1 MLGQRI
7 KQIRNSKKLTQ
18 DEFADILGLT
28 KNFISLIE
36 TGNRTPSDRTISDI
50 CREFN
55 ISEVWLRTGEG
66 EMLTPISRDAEIA
79 AFLGDVMRG
88 EKEDFRRRLV
98 SVLARLEPA
107 EWELLANMA
116 QRLAEECQKED

>member
-116 QRLAEECQKED
+116 QRLAEEYKKED

>member
-66 EMLTPISRDAEIA
+66 EMLTPISRDVEIA

-116 QRLAEECQKED
+116 QRLAEEYKKED

>member
-98 SVLARLEPA
+98 SVLVRLEPA

-116 QRLAEECQKED
+116 QRLAEEYKKED

>member
-116 QRLAEECQKED
+116 QRLAEEYQKED

>member
-50 CREFN
+50 CRVSN

-116 QRLAEECQKED
+116 QRLAEEYKKED

>member
-1 MLGQRI
+1 MNDRL
-7 KQIRNSKKLTQ
+7 KEIRKLNKLTQ
-18 DEFADILGLT
+18 EEFAKEIGIT
-28 KNFISLIE
+28 QSTVTAYE
-36 TGNRTPSDRTISDI
+36 CGNRVPSDSVILNI
-50 CREFN
+50 CRNFHINET
-55 ISEVWLRTGEG
+55 WLRTGEG

-116 QRLAEECQKED
+116 QRLAEEIKKED